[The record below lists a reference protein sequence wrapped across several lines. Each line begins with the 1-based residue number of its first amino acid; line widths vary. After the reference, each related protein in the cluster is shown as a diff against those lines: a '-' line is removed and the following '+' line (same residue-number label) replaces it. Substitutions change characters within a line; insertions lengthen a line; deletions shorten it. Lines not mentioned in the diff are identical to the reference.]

1 MYSNSPPKKLG
12 IMNYNDVAE
21 NVYFD
26 GIKNIFFY
34 NNELINNSIFA
45 EVSANSFNTADD
57 VSKNDLNLL

>member
-1 MYSNSPPKKLG
+1 
-12 IMNYNDVAE
+12 MNYNDVAE

-57 VSKNDLNLL
+57 VGKNDLNLL

>member
-1 MYSNSPPKKLG
+1 M
-12 IMNYNDVAE
+12 E

-34 NNELINNSIFA
+34 NNELINNLIFV
-45 EVSANSFNTADD
+45 EVLVNSFNIVDD